1 MGMIATVGTDPERA
15 AADLLEVLPL
25 WNRWLRGRIR
35 SHEPSWSLPQLH
47 ALGYVRL
54 NPGTS
59 LSDLAGYLG
68 IGLPTAST
76 LVSRLVNAGY
86 MQREEDPAE
95 RRRVSLTLTDQGLGR
110 FEGALDVAR
119 QELAGRLER
128 LSQRDL
134 SRISAAMSQLR
145 RALEDDGAR
154 PLR

>member
-1 MGMIATVGTDPERA
+1 MMATVGTDPEHA

-25 WNRWLRGRIR
+25 WNRWLRAKVR

-59 LSDLAGYLG
+59 LSELAGYLG

-86 MQREEDPAE
+86 MQREEDPLE
-95 RRRVSLTLTDQGLGR
+95 RRRVSLTLTGQGLGR
-110 FEGALDVAR
+110 FEDALELAR
-119 QELAGRLER
+119 EELAGRLGS
-128 LSQRDL
+128 LSQREL
-134 SRISAAMSQLR
+134 SRITAAMTHLR
-145 RALEDDGAR
+145 RVLTDDAAGPR
-154 PLR
+154 R

>member
-1 MGMIATVGTDPERA
+1 MIATVGTDPERA
-15 AADLLEVLPL
+15 AADLLEVMPL
-25 WNRWLRGRIR
+25 WTRWLRGKLR

-59 LSDLAGYLG
+59 LSELAGYLG

-86 MQREEDPAE
+86 LQREEDPAE
-95 RRRVSLTLTDQGLGR
+95 RRRVSLSLTDSGRGR
-110 FEGALDVAR
+110 FEHALDLAR
-119 QELAGRLER
+119 QELAERLGR

-134 SRISAAMSQLR
+134 ARITAAMAQLR
-145 RALEDDGAR
+145 RILDDDAAESAR
-154 PLR
+154 

>member
-1 MGMIATVGTDPERA
+1 MIATVGTDPEQA

-25 WNRWLRGRIR
+25 WNRWLRAKIR

-59 LSDLAGYLG
+59 LSELAGYLG

-86 MQREEDPAE
+86 MQREEDPLE

-110 FEGALDVAR
+110 FDDALELAR
-119 QELAGRLER
+119 EELAGRLGR
-128 LSQRDL
+128 LSRREL
-134 SRISAAMSQLR
+134 SRITAAMTHLR
-145 RALEDDGAR
+145 RVLNDDPAR

>member
-1 MGMIATVGTDPERA
+1 MIATVGTDPERA
-15 AADLLEVLPL
+15 AADLLEVMPL
-25 WNRWLRGRIR
+25 WTRWLRGKLR

-59 LSDLAGYLG
+59 LSELAGYLG

-86 MQREEDPAE
+86 LQREEDPAE
-95 RRRVSLTLTDQGLGR
+95 RRRVSLSLTDIGRGR
-110 FEGALDVAR
+110 FEHALDLAR
-119 QELAGRLER
+119 QELAERLGR

-134 SRISAAMSQLR
+134 ARITAAMAQLR
-145 RALEDDGAR
+145 RILDDDAAESAR
-154 PLR
+154 

>member
-1 MGMIATVGTDPERA
+1 MIATVGTDPERA

-59 LSDLAGYLG
+59 LSELAGYLG

-86 MQREEDPAE
+86 MQREEDPNE
-95 RRRVSLTLTDQGLGR
+95 RRRVSLTLTERGLGR

-119 QELAGRLER
+119 DELAGRLAR

-134 SRISAAMSQLR
+134 ARISTAMTQLR
-145 RALEDDGAR
+145 RALEDDPAR